1 MLSRKCLLLTLI
13 MLLILFSGLV
23 TAQEK
28 PAVKPEDL
36 VGDWELT
43 IEAGEMVITL
53 KLTLALEN
61 GALGGKISEAYG
73 TFAEVPVADLKVEN
87 SSLTFNLTVPSPPD
101 GLTRTWTFELQASGQ
116 ELSGLVYNNDIQVS
130 VPVRGKKL
138 SG

>member
-1 MLSRKCLLLTLI
+1 

-36 VGDWELT
+36 VGNWELT
-43 IEAGEMVITL
+43 VEAGEMVITL

-61 GALGGKISEAYG
+61 GALSGKISEAYG

-87 SSLTFNLTVPSPPD
+87 SNLSFNLTVPSPPD
-101 GLTRTWTFELQASGQ
+101 GMTRTWTFELLAGGE